1 LIVSRP
7 AAVVQVGDTMRGIAL
22 SREKIAVHVWNVAT
36 AGFLQA
42 GGCGTRIVDLLA
54 TRLAGI

>member
-1 LIVSRP
+1 
-7 AAVVQVGDTMRGIAL
+7 VVQVGDTMRGIAL